1 MKSLI
6 FSAIVIIAFACTDV
20 EKYYF
25 VYSDGEWVQVEEDP
39 RPDNNLDSKD
49 AEIIV
54 ENSDNENIAVSDEE
68 ENDDLVD
75 FDGAEEE
82 NYDGDFVFVEQEDNF
97 DVDFISNLDEET
109 LLSDEDVFIDY
120 CTEMKDRQGVLI
132 NGEYSDGAN
141 PGNTKTILT
150 ISLLSQTVK
159 NNCLITLASSSIG
172 LLNNLS
178 FEATSTP
185 IKKLPITCQ
194 NTDCFLYL
202 EFFSPNTLKI
212 RLFNANTLDTILDSS
227 FLRK

>member
-6 FSAIVIIAFACTDV
+6 FSAIVIIAFACTNV

-25 VYSDGEWVQVEEDP
+25 VYADGEWVQVEEDP
-39 RPDNNLDSKD
+39 RPDNDEEK
-49 AEIIV
+49 EIEDV
-54 ENSDNENIAVSDEE
+54 TENSDNENIAVGDEE
-68 ENDDLVD
+68 EDDGLID
-75 FDGAEEE
+75 FDDVEEE
-82 NYDGDFVFVEQEDNF
+82 NYDGDFVFVEQEDTF

-185 IKKLPITCQ
+185 IKKFPITCQ

-212 RLFNANTLDTILDSS
+212 RLFNVNTLDTILDSS